1 MQYEKM
7 NLVTKHGKVK
17 GPDGTLRN
25 NWIKIGE
32 THETRNG
39 GISFQIHTLPVDFDG
54 WINLALP
61 NEDYNY

>member
-7 NLVTKHGKVK
+7 NLVTKHGTTKDA
-17 GPDGTLRN
+17 DGNSRSK
-25 NWIKIGE
+25 WVKIGE

-39 GISFQIHTLPVDFDG
+39 GISFQIHSLPMGFDG

-61 NEDYNY
+61 NEEFNY

>member
-7 NLVTKHGKVK
+7 NLVTKSNTLK
-17 GPDGTLRN
+17 GSDGLKPV
-25 NWIKIGE
+25 WVKIGE
-32 THETRNG
+32 THETRSG
-39 GISFQIHTLPVDFDG
+39 GISFHIHTLPVGFDG

>member
-7 NLVTKHGKVK
+7 NLVTKHGQVK
-17 GPDGTLRN
+17 GADGTLRP
-25 NWIKIGE
+25 NWVKVGE

-39 GISFQIHTLPVDFDG
+39 GISFKIDVLPVDFDG

-61 NEDYNY
+61 NEEFNY